1 MAERRMLTKK
11 VTDDDAFMSL
21 SSSAQALYLHLNMAA
36 DDDGFCNQVAICMF
50 RAHASV
56 QDLEALLEKRYV
68 YQFENGVI
76 VIRHW
81 RMANALRKDRYT
93 QTVFQHEMEK
103 LNLQKDGTYTLE
115 DTGITLAIE
124 SDNETKEHVET
135 ARQKAYRESDLPYSF
150 DYKIRHAFYGRECP
164 ICGCKMERNKDD
176 CGIIT
181 EYHVPTIQ
189 HNIPISKGGKHEI
202 GNISVICRQCNISVQ
217 DKETDKL
224 NADEVAKEW
233 DRISG
238 CRLVA
243 DCLPQDRIGKD
254 RIGQDSNKNYSSLSV
269 SGRILNH
276 WNALQTLGIKPI
288 RMINGKREESVRAR
302 IRQYGE
308 DAFIE
313 AIDRIRESDFLQ
325 GKNSRGWT
333 ITFDWLILPSNF
345 PKVLEGNY
353 DNSNHQQQDKYSQ
366 RMEDI
371 GSWGKQFEE

>member
-1 MAERRMLTKK
+1 M
-11 VTDDDAFMSL
+11 TDDDAFMSL

-93 QTVFQHEMEK
+93 KTIFQSELEQLM
-103 LNLQKDGTYTLE
+103 LNDNNEYVWLPDGCQMVAERLP
-115 DTGITLAIE
+115 DGCQVVATG
-124 SDNETKEHVET
+124 K
-135 ARQKAYRESDLPYSF
+135 
-150 DYKIRHAFYGRECP
+150 
-164 ICGCKMERNKDD
+164 
-176 CGIIT
+176 
-181 EYHVPTIQ
+181 
-189 HNIPISKGGKHEI
+189 
-202 GNISVICRQCNISVQ
+202 
-217 DKETDKL
+217 
-224 NADEVAKEW
+224 
-233 DRISG
+233 
-238 CRLVA
+238 
-243 DCLPQDRIGKD
+243 DRIGKD
-254 RIGQDSNKNYSSLSV
+254 RLGQDSNKNYSSLSV

-313 AIDRIRESDFLQ
+313 AIEKIRESDFLQ